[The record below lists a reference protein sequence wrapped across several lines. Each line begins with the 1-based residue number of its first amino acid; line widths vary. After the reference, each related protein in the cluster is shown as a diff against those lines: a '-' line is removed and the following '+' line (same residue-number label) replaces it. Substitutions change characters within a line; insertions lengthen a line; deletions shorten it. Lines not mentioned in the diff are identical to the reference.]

1 MLTILF
7 DYINIGQLFFWKD
20 FQFTRIEPITI
31 NNRVCNAQLIGME
44 TYEYFYADDI
54 VCINNYTEIN
64 SLFEACSQ

>member
-54 VCINNYTEIN
+54 VCIVEEIID
-64 SLFEACSQ
+64 SMKSKKQ